1 MVRHP
6 PVLCRLFC
14 RRRVTNGMSGPWLS
28 WSDAAVCLELGGKAD
43 LPAERPD
50 FSV

>member
-14 RRRVTNGMSGPWLS
+14 RRRVTNGMSGHGSVSPMQRFVWSWGAKPTCWLS
-28 WSDAAVCLELGGKAD
+28 ARTSQ
-43 LPAERPD
+43 
-50 FSV
+50 F